1 MKKLTII
8 SLLLFSQII
17 QADILDLNKLYVGAG
32 FSSNSIDN
40 FEDASGYQLLAG
52 YDLDF
57 KWEQLSTAIE
67 LGYMDTGDFD
77 FNWNVPG
84 NPTNISGSIVGAS
97 GVWSTAVAKYQINK
111 DFGFLARLGYDFG
124 DDDGAIYGA
133 GIDYKFSPSFD
144 FRGEYVVRNEID
156 SLQVNLVYYLN

>member
-1 MKKLTII
+1 MRKLTII
-8 SLLLFSQII
+8 SFLIFSPVV
-17 QADILDLNKLYVGAG
+17 QADVLDLNKLYVGAG
-32 FSSNSIDN
+32 LSSNSIDN

-67 LGYMDTGDFD
+67 LGYMDSGDFD
-77 FNWNVPG
+77 YSLNVPG

-111 DFGFLARLGYDFG
+111 DFGFIARLGYDFG

-144 FRGEYVVRNEID
+144 VRGEYVLRNEVD
-156 SLQVNLVYYLN
+156 SLQVNLVYFLN